1 MSNVPVVSVV
11 GWSNTGKT
19 TFVENLIKELKSRGY
34 RVGTIK
40 HHPGNIELDRPGKD
54 TYRHAQAG
62 AEAVIIASPQK
73 IGLVRQTPKE
83 WSLQQMVN
91 LMADMDII
99 IIEGFKQLPTLK
111 IEVFREGF
119 SPRPVANPEHLIAL
133 VSDAPLEAEVPVFNW
148 PEAYGVADL
157 LEKKFLR

>member
-19 TFVENLIKELKSRGY
+19 TFLENLINELKNRGY

-73 IGLVRQTPKE
+73 IGLVRQTQTE
-83 WSLQQMVN
+83 WSLQQMTN
-91 LMADMDII
+91 LMDDMDII
-99 IIEGFKQLPTLK
+99 IVEGFKREPTLK
-111 IEVFREGF
+111 IEVYREGF
-119 SPRPVANPEHLIAL
+119 STGPVAKPEHLIAL
-133 VSDAPLEAEVPVFNW
+133 VSDTVLEADVPVFNW
-148 PEAYGVADL
+148 PEAQGVADL
-157 LEKKFLR
+157 LEEKFLR